1 MKEKVE
7 YNQNGR
13 DDSRV
18 SISACILFYQMLL
31 NKNRISKNGS
41 AVKRMNRLEKRYFDG
56 ERNFKREK

>member
-1 MKEKVE
+1 MNEKVE

-13 DDSRV
+13 EDSRL

-41 AVKRMNRLEKRYFDG
+41 AVKRMHELEKRYFDG

>member
-1 MKEKVE
+1 MNEKVE

-13 DDSRV
+13 EDSRL

-31 NKNRISKNGS
+31 NKNRIRKNGL
-41 AVKRMNRLEKRYFDG
+41 AVKRMHELEKRYLDG

>member
-7 YNQNGR
+7 YKQNGR
-13 DDSRV
+13 DDSRL

-31 NKNRISKNGS
+31 NKNRIRKNGS
-41 AVKRMNRLEKRYFDG
+41 AVKRMHELEKRYFDG

>member
-1 MKEKVE
+1 MNEKVE

-13 DDSRV
+13 EDSRL

-41 AVKRMNRLEKRYFDG
+41 AVKSMHELEKRYFDG
-56 ERNFKREK
+56 ERNFKRKQ

>member
-13 DDSRV
+13 DDSRL

-31 NKNRISKNGS
+31 NKNRISKDGS
-41 AVKRMNRLEKRYFDG
+41 AAKRMHELEKRYFDG
-56 ERNFKREK
+56 ERNFRRKK